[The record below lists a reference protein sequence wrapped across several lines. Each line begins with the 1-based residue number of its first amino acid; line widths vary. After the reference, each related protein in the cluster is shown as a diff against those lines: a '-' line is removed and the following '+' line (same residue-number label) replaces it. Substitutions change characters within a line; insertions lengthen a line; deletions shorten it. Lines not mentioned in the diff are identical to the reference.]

1 MNGRQLQ
8 LRAKGREV
16 QAMTEEEEEQLQC
29 VGRLEVQKHRQV
41 GFICGSLPVPT
52 TTYEDEIFN
61 CGVSTGFFTSQQDA
75 LIPCSIG
82 SHSHTQRVSAPRYRI
97 LPTETDLNTPP
108 EEVVPVPPT
117 PHKTGGDLHGLYSAW
132 GSGPFNQ
139 PLARKCEALA
149 VSGLAAYGDEIDVV
163 APVDILKQI
172 FKIPYSKARLS
183 LAVHRIGRTLI
194 LNTGPDVEEGEKL
207 VRRKKNQSKGVDQ
220 SLFLNFAMH
229 SVRAEACD
237 CPPSSQSSVPED
249 AANPTVLPRHFTTG
263 FTEGECL
270 PSSVNQQSQSA
281 WHFVDDD
288 DLEDGMD
295 GFHPHPQGSSQADG
309 DSVSWGGRHGSS
321 HKSRLDALK
330 KARHVGEKQR
340 PPNYVQKDS
349 EKHRR
354 LSNEGFLRVL
364 FWEFHNL
371 RMLLGSDLLVFSN
384 EKHVAVSLHLWEV
397 ERQVTPLMWLDAW
410 LDNVMASIPELA
422 ICYHHDGV
430 VQGYELLKTD
440 DIFLLKGIAEDGTAV
455 FHPQVVQQNGLSV
468 LKFLQD
474 NCKQDPGS
482 YWLYKNAGED
492 LMQLFDLSVLS
503 KSCSSDKDE
512 KSCSPLPSSKNRRKA
527 DYSLPLGI
535 LLYRLAH
542 RLSLS
547 KVPND
552 RSKCAKLFMKCLEFL
567 NEQEHLVVRACAH
580 EQVARLILK
589 CYDELGSTIDTLL
602 LESEPSIIDVEKISS
617 LELSSATSNSMIQE
631 HSSMNN
637 TENEMFA
644 FESSDGIIE
653 KPHDTSL
660 EASVL
665 NTSVEGKDL
674 PAAESRD
681 VGPLARS
688 LRPMNED
695 TLAMCQNEET
705 SPKLVEAVT
714 DPISAKL
721 AAVHHVSQAIKSLRC
736 KRQLQDTELKIM
748 DDGNKTMGKSRHAQQ
763 IPVCICGDIDCIEVC
778 DIREWLV
785 GYRMDRKL
793 WQLVLL
799 LGESYLALGQA
810 YKDDGQLHRSLKVV
824 DLACSVYG
832 SMPPCLEEVEHV
844 SAVEK
849 SSSRLCSSSH
859 AQVKTRN
866 QRNDSFQSGGPE
878 VIEIHNEN
886 ETTHGQFG
894 VKGIFWGQVWI
905 LVGDIYVEYQ
915 RLQGEELPAG
925 EEERGSRDELKMASE
940 VVKEVKRLKKK
951 LGQSKRNCNIC
962 SLTNCSCQSDRASS
976 GNSASS
982 SSNDRR
988 LVTYKKKQIKRTN
1001 AKCTLSPHLECSAS
1015 DSKSCSSGNGND
1027 GSQRDEFGRSRVDV
1041 ERPDKDFSG
1050 ASEEHETS
1058 KWPSD
1063 SKDLEYC
1070 SETDGVFA
1078 DVPKMKSKSTDT
1090 FTDKP
1095 KSIFSFLRG
1104 PKRGDL
1110 EANLLAAAE
1119 CYDVARDALWG
1130 LAAGAEEFQSATRK
1144 KGWVFNE
1151 LGRKL
1156 TNRDLKSAES
1166 AFETAIKAFREV
1178 KDFTNIVV
1186 INCNLGH
1193 SRRALAESLVSKI
1206 DSYKKCGILQ
1216 NAYRHMLD
1224 DVKFQYGEALKY
1236 YGAARFEFS
1245 AVESETDSM
1254 INGLRNEVY
1263 TQYAHTYLR
1272 LGMFLAREDVS
1283 ENILGNVI
1291 CEEKSTEFDDSNDEK
1306 KKKSQQKKY
1315 DISAKDAIR
1324 EALALYGS
1332 LGKLR
1337 VQEAAFAN
1345 FQLACYHRDCCFK
1358 ALNLEGKKLTFEKGQ
1373 NANFQQARRY
1383 ASLAERYWQK
1393 AMEFYC
1399 AETHPDMF
1407 LEILMERSALC
1418 LSLSTSCHSNMMLES
1433 ALSYLLEGRHA
1444 FGGKFRNS
1452 FGTTPDADSGYCKVI
1467 KKYSQQLQTLLKTM
1481 LATANNSSKHSNRTG
1496 SVHSRSKSCVEN
1508 NCHGE
1513 VQGTS
1518 NRIGDLGK
1526 LREMYRMTLKSDG
1539 MLNISAIYD
1548 MWVS

>member
-16 QAMTEEEEEQLQC
+16 QGMAEEEEQLQC
-29 VGRLEVQKHRQV
+29 VGRFEVQKHRQV

-108 EEVVPVPPT
+108 EEVVPVSPT
-117 PHKTGGDLHGLYSAW
+117 PPKTEGDLHGLYSAW

-149 VSGLAAYGDEIDVV
+149 VSGLALYGDEIDVV

-263 FTEGECL
+263 FTEGEFL
-270 PSSVNQQSQSA
+270 PSSVNQQSHSA
-281 WHFVDDD
+281 WHFVDGD
-288 DLEDGMD
+288 DLEDGTD

-309 DSVSWGGRHGSS
+309 DSVSWGGRHGSR

-364 FWEFHNL
+364 FWKFHNL

-512 KSCSPLPSSKNRRKA
+512 KSCSSLPSSKNRRKA

-552 RSKCAKLFMKCLEFL
+552 RSKCAKLFKKCLEFL

-617 LELSSATSNSMIQE
+617 LELSSATSNSVIQE

-637 TENEMFA
+637 TENEMLV
-644 FESSDGIIE
+644 FESSDRVIE

-660 EASVL
+660 EASVPNISL
-665 NTSVEGKDL
+665 EGKDL

-705 SPKLVEAVT
+705 SPKLIDAIT

-736 KRQLQDTELKIM
+736 KRQLQDTELKM
-748 DDGNKTMGKSRHAQQ
+748 EDGNKTMGKSRHAHQ

-832 SMPPCLEEVEHV
+832 SMPACLEEVEHV

-859 AQVKTRN
+859 AQVKPRN
-866 QRNDSFQSGGPE
+866 QRNDSFQSVGPE
-878 VIEIHNEN
+878 VFEIHNEN

-894 VKGIFWGQVWI
+894 AKGVFWGQVWI

-925 EEERGSRDELKMASE
+925 EEERGSRHELKMASE

-982 SSNDRR
+982 SSNDRH

-1001 AKCTLSPHLECSAS
+1001 AKCTLSPRLECSAS
-1015 DSKSCSSGNGND
+1015 DSKSGSSGNGND
-1027 GSQRDEFGRSRVDV
+1027 GSEIDDFGRNRVDV
-1041 ERPDKDFSG
+1041 KIPDKDFSG
-1050 ASEEHETS
+1050 ASEEHVTS

-1078 DVPKMKSKSTDT
+1078 DVSKTKSKSTDT

-1119 CYDVARDALWG
+1119 CYDVARDALWS
-1130 LAAGAEEFQSATRK
+1130 LAAGSEEFQSATRK

-1156 TNRDLKSAES
+1156 SNRDLKSAES

-1206 DSYKKCGILQ
+1206 DSYKKCGILP

-1245 AVESETDSM
+1245 AIESETDSM

-1291 CEEKSTEFDDSNDEK
+1291 WEEKSTQFDDSNDEK

-1332 LGKLR
+1332 MGKLR
-1337 VQEAAFAN
+1337 VQEVAFAN

-1358 ALNLEGKKLTFEKGQ
+1358 ALNLEGKVLTFEKGQ
-1373 NANFQQARRY
+1373 NANFQQAKRY

-1407 LEILMERSALC
+1407 LEILMERSALS
-1418 LSLSTSCHSNMMLES
+1418 LALSTSCHSNTQMLES

-1444 FGGKFRNS
+1444 FDGKFRDS
-1452 FGTTPDADSGYCKVI
+1452 FGTTADADSGYCKVT
-1467 KKYSQQLQTLLKTM
+1467 KKYSQRLQTLLKTM

-1518 NRIGDLGK
+1518 NRIGDVGK

-1539 MLNISAIYD
+1539 ILNVSAIYD